1 MFFFSR
7 FYCVF
12 TGFCPLIE
20 NVHIFDVFIPF
31 SFWVDISLGIP
42 EILHGKHFFEI
53 YFSMKPEHFVKETVF
68 DSPIK
73 VLSNFLL
80 Y

>member
-1 MFFFSR
+1 M
-7 FYCVF
+7 
-12 TGFCPLIE
+12 
-20 NVHIFDVFIPF
+20 FIPF